1 MDTRRNEVR
10 TARPSLHATYADLDK
25 AYEEGL
31 RRQRKQLPICGAT
44 CLICNQYHEVFTH
57 AHAQKHG
64 YKSKGA
70 MFKDGKVKFM
80 NPTEQKRYQKLYGR
94 EEPT

>member
-25 AYEEGL
+25 AYEDGL

-57 AHAQKHG
+57 THAQKHG
-64 YKSKGA
+64 YESKGA

-80 NPTEQKRYQKLYGR
+80 NPTEEKRYQKLYGR

>member
-10 TARPSLHATYADLDK
+10 TARTSLHATYADLDK

-31 RRQRKQLPICGAT
+31 KRQRRQLPICGAT
-44 CLICNQYHEVFTH
+44 CLICTQQFGVFTH

-64 YKSKGA
+64 YESKGA
-70 MFKDGKVKFM
+70 MYQDGKVKFM
-80 NPTEQKRYQKLYGR
+80 NPSEEAHYRKLYGG
-94 EEPT
+94 EVTS